1 MRTKTRAKPSE
12 RTAVKPASRNA
23 VLLTGG
29 AGYIGSHTVVALL
42 GAGYM
47 PVVLDDFS
55 NSRPEVLERL
65 KRLTGQTIICER
77 GNALDAAFTESVLR
91 RHDCAAAIHLAGFKA
106 VGESVAQPLKYFHNN
121 VGSLVSLLHAMTAW
135 RPFTWP
141 ASKPLAK
148 VWRSR

>member
-1 MRTKTRAKPSE
+1 MSTKTRAKTFE
-12 RTAVKPASRNA
+12 RTAVKPASRTA

-42 GAGYM
+42 DAGYL

-77 GNALDAAFTESVLR
+77 GNALEIGRAHV
-91 RHDCAAAIHLAGFKA
+91 
-106 VGESVAQPLKYFHNN
+106 
-121 VGSLVSLLHAMTAW
+121 
-135 RPFTWP
+135 
-141 ASKPLAK
+141 
-148 VWRSR
+148 